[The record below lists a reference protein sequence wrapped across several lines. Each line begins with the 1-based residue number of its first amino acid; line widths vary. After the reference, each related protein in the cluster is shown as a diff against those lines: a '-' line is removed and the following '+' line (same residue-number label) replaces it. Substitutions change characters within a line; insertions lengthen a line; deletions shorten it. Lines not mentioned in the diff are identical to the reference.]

1 MPPRGFGRRLLRG
14 ARILR
19 GPRII
24 RPFIRAPRRIFRR
37 LLFGSFVYLA
47 ITGSR
52 PYKLYPE
59 EVERVEQQTGK
70 PAEDLTE
77 DELVSS
83 MNHLNIEKRDVSD
96 EEYNRI
102 NEQNGKEVSKT
113 GNNVYCS
120 FCGGK
125 LPHAGAKFCSHCGG
139 KLS

>member
-1 MPPRGFGRRLLRG
+1 MTPRFGRGG

-19 GPRII
+19 GLVRGPRRILRRVI
-24 RPFIRAPRRIFRR
+24 RPRRIFRR

-83 MNHLNIEKRDVSD
+83 MNQLNIEKREVSD

-102 NEQNGKEVSKT
+102 NEQNGKSASDAKNTEYCRHCGSKLD
-113 GNNVYCS
+113 G
-120 FCGGK
+120 
-125 LPHAGAKFCSHCGG
+125 GAKFCSSCGS
-139 KLS
+139 KT